1 MIQSIDMESQTLT
14 DRLKDELS
22 DIINTKLEE
31 KFTSLKQDL
40 FDHITN
46 KLLNDVEMMIQDKL
60 TALEMDFDKK
70 IMNLEQETNSL
81 KMQIS
86 HLQMNQD
93 EQQDRSLRSTPIFRK
108 IPYDSKTEDNMK
120 KPLINLPAL

>member
-1 MIQSIDMESQTLT
+1 MESQTLI

-93 EQQDRSLRSTPIFRK
+93 EQQDRSLRSTLIFRK